1 MHAVSGGSASEAVAK
16 KLADAPSAEAGRISV
31 FGSKPP
37 IESELPPNDGPA
49 PHTAPE
55 PGFAPRLPARE
66 GEGVALPLAPGLKE
80 EPRLPPFSCSSP
92 LRKKP
97 FSQPR
102 NNVGV
107 SVHDEMAWK
116 AHVMSCSTLASEAFI
131 WSTDACKSTP
141 THTTT
146 RTFNKQQACA
156 AARIRMWL
164 RTAAAG

>member
-55 PGFAPRLPARE
+55 PGFALRLPARE

-80 EPRLPPFSCSSP
+80 APRLPPFSCSSP

-97 FSQPR
+97 LSQPR
-102 NNVGV
+102 NVGV
-107 SVHDEMAWK
+107 SVHDQMAWK

-156 AARIRMWL
+156 GGRIRML